1 MTAAYVFRVTFRLDT
16 AGVTANPERFETV
29 VTKPAADPGTE
40 GWLFFRDEL
49 WRGEV
54 NDEAHLRSLAED
66 WLGVPVESVTFSELR
81 IDEESLDALRG
92 EIEASDEFDDP
103 PTSVL
108 HAHLGSSIRVD
119 G

>member
-1 MTAAYVFRVTFRLDT
+1 MTAAYVFRVTFGLDSSD
-16 AGVTANPERFETV
+16 VRVDPSRFETV

-54 NDEAHLRSLAED
+54 NDEVHLRSLAEN

-81 IDEESLDALRG
+81 IDEESLDALRD
-92 EIEASDEFDDP
+92 EIAASDEFDDTP
-103 PTSVL
+103 QAVL
-108 HAHLGSSIRVD
+108 HAHLGSSIRVT
-119 G
+119 

>member
-1 MTAAYVFRVTFRLDT
+1 MTAAYVFRVTFGLDPSD
-16 AGVTANPERFETV
+16 VRVDPSRFETV

-54 NDEAHLRSLAED
+54 NDEAHLRSLAEN

-81 IDEESLDALRG
+81 IDEESLDALRD
-92 EIEASDEFDDP
+92 EIAASDEFDDP
-103 PTSVL
+103 PQAVL
-108 HAHLGSSIRVD
+108 HAHLGSSIRMT
-119 G
+119 